1 VKRSRP
7 GAILVFAAAALSG
20 CFFGKVA
27 DYRYYVL
34 DYVPEG
40 SLLHQ
45 GRKPFPATVLVRNF
59 QIGEAYLRSEL
70 AYRTSPE
77 EIRYRPYD
85 RWAVRPDHVV
95 SDMVRRHL
103 VEANLFR
110 SVQSQYEEDS
120 PDYELK
126 GRVIALE
133 EQVEP
138 PFRYAHMDLRMDFV
152 RLSDNTVLWG
162 REFDLRRRVEGTDE
176 LVLVHTLSGML
187 ESSMDTAIAAM
198 DSAMGK
204 EKPGK

>member
-1 VKRSRP
+1 MRHRQS
-7 GAILVFAAAALSG
+7 GTILVLSAACLSG

-34 DYVPEG
+34 DYVPDG
-40 SLLHQ
+40 VLLHQ
-45 GRKPFPATVLVRNF
+45 GRNPWPASVLVRNF

-70 AYRTSPE
+70 AYRTSAE

-103 VEANLFR
+103 LESNLFR
-110 SVQSQYEEDS
+110 SVQSQYEEDK

-138 PFRYAHMDLRMDFV
+138 PFRYAHLDLRMDFV
-152 RLSDNTVLWG
+152 RLSDNAVLWG
-162 REFDLRRRVEGTDE
+162 REFDLRRSLEGTDE
-176 LVLVHTLSGML
+176 PVVVHTLSGML

-204 EKPGK
+204 EKPGS

>member
-1 VKRSRP
+1 MKHRKL
-7 GAILVFAAAALSG
+7 GTILVFAAAGLSG

-34 DYVPEG
+34 DYVPDG
-40 SLLHQ
+40 VLLHK
-45 GRKPFPATVLVRNF
+45 GRKPWPATVLVRNF
-59 QIGEAYLRSEL
+59 QIGEAYLRSEI
-70 AYRTSPE
+70 AYRTSAE

-103 VEANLFR
+103 VESKLFR
-110 SVQSQYEEDS
+110 SVQSQYEEDK

-126 GRVIALE
+126 GSLIALE

-138 PFRYAHMDLRMDFV
+138 PFRYAHMDLRLDFV

-162 REFDLRRRVEGTDE
+162 REFDLRRSVEGTDE
-176 LVLVHTLSGML
+176 LVVVHTLSGLL

-198 DSAMGK
+198 DSTMGRQ
-204 EKPGK
+204 PASP